1 VQHNKERDE
10 LQRLKHRVG
19 DEDDESDS
27 DASSE
32 DEDGVHL
39 AVRDPTSHLSS
50 LVSAPLPPACVF
62 QRSANTQT
70 RLLLGQRCMTSF
82 RAVLCVCV
90 YDTPRCTVRE
100 QGVWW
105 RCTHQCADPPA
116 LPQMDSRASPH
127 RTMALREQHARPHTR
142 ELLRFTH

>member
-1 VQHNKERDE
+1 MQHNKERDE

-70 RLLLGQRCMTSF
+70 RLLGQRCMTSF